1 MKKRISVIGAIILL
15 FLVGGGIWVN
25 SNKGET
31 TVEGAIVKAGST
43 GKVIY
48 QENVN
53 GGVVVFIKRLTGNTT
68 TFDASYIKK
77 SFIGWKWVW
86 GGEFSGYSGQYFQQ
100 VSGTPFPMLFGHI
113 NNDQIAE
120 VKLTDTEHHNSK
132 DAKIVGNNDDK
143 IWFVFV
149 NKSDGPVFKIDELSN
164 TGKVLDSKSIDIRA
178 STHY

>member
-1 MKKRISVIGAIILL
+1 MKKRILIIGAIIFILI
-15 FLVGGGIWVN
+15 GGGIWVN

-31 TVEGAIVKAGST
+31 TVESAIMKAGRT

-68 TFDASYIKK
+68 TFDASYVKK
-77 SFIGWKWVW
+77 SLLGWKWVW

-113 NNDQIAE
+113 NNEQIAE
-120 VKLTDTEHHNSK
+120 VKLTDTEHQYSK
-132 DAKIVGNNDDK
+132 DATIVGNNEDR
-143 IWFVFV
+143 IWFAFV

-164 TGKVLDSKSIDIRA
+164 TDKVLDSKSIDIRT
-178 STHY
+178 SMSF